1 MWDLVY
7 GPALS
12 ETGALSCSKCDHIL
26 PQTRTHT
33 LVPSVPQGRCPG
45 SSLWPRGLGC
55 HMRLDKGT
63 VTVPPT
69 LTAGVAHLEAL
80 PITFN
85 EPHVSPGKKWYLGQV
100 PSPHPCL
107 SLFVPLSPFLG
118 SSQALPDPTHSLF
131 PHYSP
136 GSLGAG
142 ERGCTYK
149 PEPLFDNLF
158 LSSSCWQAAGE
169 EQRVNEA
176 PCSGLLRAGRAA
188 CEPALVTGS

>member
-12 ETGALSCSKCDHIL
+12 ETGALSVL
-26 PQTRTHT
+26 PQTHTHT
-33 LVPSVPQGRCPG
+33 LVPWVPQGRCPG
-45 SSLWPRGLGC
+45 SSLWPRGLDC
-55 HMRLDKGT
+55 HMRLDKGM

-85 EPHVSPGKKWYLGQV
+85 EPHVSPRQEVVPW
-100 PSPHPCL
+100 PSPLPT
-107 SLFVPLSPFLG
+107 SLPVSVFVPPSPFLG
-118 SSQALPDPTHSLF
+118 SSQALPHPTRSLF

-136 GSLGAG
+136 GSSGAG

-176 PCSGLLRAGRAA
+176 LCSGLLRAGRAGV
-188 CEPALVTGS
+188 VTGS